1 MESFAYGVG
10 WDLLVSMGGHA
21 RGLHWIQ
28 PLDQPKNSGG
38 SMTPASLMMMI
49 FVLTLVWGGLAVLL
63 AVALKKEQ
71 NKSARKNPP
80 HPHS

>member
-1 MESFAYGVG
+1 
-10 WDLLVSMGGHA
+10 
-21 RGLHWIQ
+21 
-28 PLDQPKNSGG
+28 
-38 SMTPASLMMMI
+38 MTPASLMMMI

-71 NKSARKNPP
+71 NKSARKNPS